1 MIGITGHTAGI
12 AKYIFDRFNCIGFS
26 RSNGYDIDKKE
37 DRLKIINNSRNVD
50 VFINSA
56 CSGYS
61 QTHLLKD
68 FVEHNPSM
76 KVINIGSRV
85 SEVILPDTHKHLINY
100 QKHKLA
106 LKIAC
111 QKYGYEY
118 KWFGY
123 VATERVLREL
133 PEVEK
138 ISIQEAVSIIL
149 ES

>member
-12 AKYIFDRFNCIGFS
+12 AKYIFDRFNCKGYS
-26 RSNGYDIDKKE
+26 RSNGYDIDKEE
-37 DRLKIINNSRNVD
+37 DRLKIINDSRDVD
-50 VFINSA
+50 FFINCA

-61 QTHLLKD
+61 QTLLLED
-68 FVEHNPSM
+68 FVKHNPSM

-85 SEVILPDTHKHLINY
+85 SEVTLPDTHEHLINY
-100 QKHKLA
+100 QKYKQS
-106 LKIAC
+106 LKDAC

-123 VATERVLREL
+123 VATERVMKEL
-133 PEVEK
+133 PSVEK